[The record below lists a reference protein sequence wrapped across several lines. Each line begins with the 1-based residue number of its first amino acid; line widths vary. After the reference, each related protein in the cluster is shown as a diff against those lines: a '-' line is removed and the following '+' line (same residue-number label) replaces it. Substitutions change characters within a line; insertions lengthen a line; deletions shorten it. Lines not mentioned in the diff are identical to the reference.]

1 MREELLTRFA
11 DGEYEALVAMR
22 CLDEGVDVPA
32 TRTAVLMANTGNPMQ
47 FIQRRGRV
55 LRHSPGKD
63 RAVIFDLI
71 VVPTLNPGDD
81 MAASEKYILKKELRR
96 FEEFASTAENE
107 YEARNKI
114 EDVRI
119 AYGI

>member
-1 MREELLTRFA
+1 
-11 DGEYEALVAMR
+11 
-22 CLDEGVDVPA
+22 
-32 TRTAVLMANTGNPMQ
+32 MANTGNPMQ

-55 LRHSPGKD
+55 LRQAPGKD
-63 RAVIFDLI
+63 RADIYDLL
-71 VVPTLNPGDD
+71 VVPTLEPDED
-81 MAASEKYILKKELRR
+81 IATSEQYILEKELRR
-96 FEEFASTAENE
+96 FEEFAETAENE